1 MMELAPDIWI
11 LAVRAAGVA
20 HLVTL
25 VLAWFTPI
33 PPDWEANLARL
44 PEVHRRFA
52 VAQNFFIGA
61 VLAFLGLVSLL
72 AAPLLVDGSPLAR
85 VLCGAT
91 ALWWGGRLVV
101 LPWLGAR
108 RHLDTPLLRVG
119 YRLLLIEC
127 AVMTAG
133 YGYLALR

>member
-1 MMELAPDIWI
+1 METDSSLWT
-11 LAVRAAGVA
+11 LAVRSAGVA

-25 VLAWFTPI
+25 GLAWFTPI
-33 PPDWEANLARL
+33 PPDWETNLARL

-52 VAQNFFIGA
+52 VAQNLFIGG
-61 VLAFLGLVSLL
+61 VIAFLGLVSLG

-85 VLCGAT
+85 VICGGT

-101 LPWLGAR
+101 LPWLGVR
-108 RHLDTPLLRVG
+108 RHLATPLLRVG
-119 YRLLLIEC
+119 YRLLLTEC

>member
-1 MMELAPDIWI
+1 
-11 LAVRAAGVA
+11 
-20 HLVTL
+20 VTL
-25 VLAWFTPI
+25 VLAWFTPV

-44 PEVHRRFA
+44 PEMHRRFA
-52 VAQNFFIGA
+52 VAQNLFIGA

-72 AAPLLVDGSPLAR
+72 AAPLLLDGSPLAR

-101 LPWLGAR
+101 LPWLGAW
-108 RHLDTPLLRVG
+108 RHLDTRLLRVG
-119 YRLLLIEC
+119 YRLLLTEC
-127 AVMTAG
+127 VVMTVG